1 MINKATRLQRPL
13 RYLIILCLLLPFFI
27 STEQAYACSCAPPDP
42 PDVSLGRATAV
53 FSGKVTDIAT
63 PSSFPRVAFNSYY
76 PFVHLYSDIG
86 TTKITFTVTEVW
98 RGEPYEMII
107 INTSSSGASCGLEG
121 VSVGAEWAPVA
132 VVVLSET
139 ARKLPKEAVDA
150 SVKATLV
157 DVNKQLESH
166 ERLARVIIVAVDW
179 TTQNGML
186 TPTLKIKRDVLE
198 ERYRPLLD
206 EQHTAFVVW
215 E

>member
-1 MINKATRLQRPL
+1 MLEQI
-13 RYLIILCLLLPFFI
+13 CVMGSGLP
-27 STEQAYACSCAPPDP
+27 
-42 PDVSLGRATAV
+42 
-53 FSGKVTDIAT
+53 
-63 PSSFPRVAFNSYY
+63 
-76 PFVHLYSDIG
+76 
-86 TTKITFTVTEVW
+86 
-98 RGEPYEMII
+98 
-107 INTSSSGASCGLEG
+107 
-121 VSVGAEWAPVA
+121 APVA